1 MEIKW
6 LMIAWAV
13 IMTGLFASQAYDT
26 RATVECRTAFAQ
38 SNKTVD
44 EINQLCKAK

>member
-1 MEIKW
+1 MEMKW

-13 IMTGLFASQAYDT
+13 IMTGLAADHAYEAKTKAD
-26 RATVECRTAFAQ
+26 CRTAFAQ

-44 EINQLCKAK
+44 EIVKLCGK

>member
-1 MEIKW
+1 MEMKW

-13 IMTGLFASQAYDT
+13 IMAAMFIGMGYEAKTKAD
-26 RATVECRTAFAQ
+26 CRISFAQ

-44 EINQLCKAK
+44 EIVQLCGK

>member
-13 IMTGLFASQAYDT
+13 IMVAMFAGMGYEANVKS
-26 RATVECRTAFAQ
+26 ECRQSYAQ
-38 SNKTVD
+38 STKTVD
-44 EINQLCKAK
+44 EIIRLCNK